1 MKPLPGVSFPSWR
14 LFTSVQHGS
23 LELGDVIREDE
34 IDPVEGGKREE
45 TFKGEKLSALC
56 GDGKGTLKADEE
68 TGILESS

>member
-14 LFTSVQHGS
+14 LFTSVQHRS
-23 LELGDVIREDE
+23 LELSDVIREDE